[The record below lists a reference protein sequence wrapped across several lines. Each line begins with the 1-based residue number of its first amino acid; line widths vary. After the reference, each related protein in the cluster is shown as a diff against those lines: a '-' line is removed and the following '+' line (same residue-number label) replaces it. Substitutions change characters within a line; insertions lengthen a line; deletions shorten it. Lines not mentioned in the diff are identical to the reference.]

1 MLIPTGFFSLII
13 GKEWGG
19 GEQEAS
25 VSFEIRTVSSA
36 SSEPGR
42 IDKANLNVQAGFGLP
57 IPNWS

>member
-19 GEQEAS
+19 GGQNAS
-25 VSFEIRTVSSA
+25 VNFEIKTVS

-42 IDKANLNVQAGFGLP
+42 IDKANLNVQAGFRLP